1 MILYFTI
8 IGIAILLVSIFNIA
22 FNLTYLQCQW
32 WMIII
37 LAVVGVIFQFAVDA
51 LSALIVSKTPDKW
64 YNPEK
69 KIFDV
74 SAKEI
79 KVMDFFQIKHW
90 KDKIWELG
98 GLGGFSKKKVDNPN
112 DIKYIRRFLIEINR
126 GQWVHIVGMFIGY
139 LLLLVYPTRFLLAIS
154 LPIAIVNMFLNFLPI
169 LALRYNYP
177 RLKKIYTLL
186 SRRANKD

>member
-1 MILYFTI
+1 
-8 IGIAILLVSIFNIA
+8 
-22 FNLTYLQCQW
+22 
-32 WMIII
+32 
-37 LAVVGVIFQFAVDA
+37 
-51 LSALIVSKTPDKW
+51 
-64 YNPEK
+64 
-69 KIFDV
+69 
-74 SAKEI
+74 
-79 KVMDFFQIKHW
+79 DFFQIKHW